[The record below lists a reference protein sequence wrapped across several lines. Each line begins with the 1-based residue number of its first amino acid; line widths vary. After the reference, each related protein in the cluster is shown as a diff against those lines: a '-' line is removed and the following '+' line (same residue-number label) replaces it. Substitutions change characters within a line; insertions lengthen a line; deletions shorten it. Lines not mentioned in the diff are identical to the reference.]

1 MLACSWD
8 FCFASVLLMLCV
20 SVQDWRINNR
30 LDLWQL
36 CTRKKKNAYA
46 WLLLARA
53 GWKTFGVFELPAW
66 NTSGCCTGGGSAW
79 ITFIVSF
86 WYFSSTCCCLITGKP
101 LNFFL
106 VQEGQNRGR
115 RWIGSVLLCHAWL
128 QRRKGLHGGDMCSSR
143 TCGVLSKSNLPACMF
158 LRRAWVLGD
167 CTSR

>member
-36 CTRKKKNAYA
+36 CTRKKKTRMRGCYLPGLVGRPLGYLNY
-46 WLLLARA
+46 LLGTLLA
-53 GWKTFGVFELPAW
+53 VVLD
-66 NTSGCCTGGGSAW
+66 GGSAW